1 MNMNIFEYHE
11 RISNRK
17 SPSTEETNSSF
28 NGMIPTKPRQW
39 DEAFIWE
46 TLSSYKMT
54 PLGLAKVWVC
64 GPPPMT
70 ETFDTSLVKLAPK
83 LGLDPLTDI
92 EIM

>member
-1 MNMNIFEYHE
+1 MNSNIFEYHE
-11 RISNRK
+11 RISN
-17 SPSTEETNSSF
+17 SSSAPLEETNNTATGTVPS
-28 NGMIPTKPRQW
+28 KARQW
-39 DEAFIWE
+39 DYAFIEE
-46 TLSSYKMT
+46 TLISYKKT
-54 PLGLAKVWVC
+54 STGLAKVWVC